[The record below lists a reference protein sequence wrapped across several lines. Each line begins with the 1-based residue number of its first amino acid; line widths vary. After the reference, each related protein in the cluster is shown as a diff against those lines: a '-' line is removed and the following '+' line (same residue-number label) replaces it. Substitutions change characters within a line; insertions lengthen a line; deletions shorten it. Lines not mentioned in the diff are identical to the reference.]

1 VSGGILIIGEICI
14 SILSNFAIMNKWRVL
29 GMICCLVW
37 PFTLL
42 AQSPDYTGVWQG
54 KFYDNSS
61 FVINNDPYK
70 FEVQIE
76 QNGKSLLGVT
86 YSYLNTS
93 FYGKASH
100 NGFIKTD
107 AKKLVFIETRLLELR
122 SQSGLACLM
131 TCNMRYYKQ
140 GNEEFLEGT
149 YTAVDKDNGTP
160 CPGGYVKLKKVVRS
174 DFRMEPNV
182 KKKLDDIKKQQTLK
196 GKPKPPIVKNNP
208 PVKPLVKNKPPVVKN
223 NPPVKPPVKN
233 NPPIVKNN
241 PPVKPPVKKDTPVK
255 VVIIPPPVK
264 KDTPVIAPPVVII
277 PPVLNERS
285 NELVQEVILTDT
297 NEVVVNLYDY
307 GEVDGDIVTIFLDN
321 REIISK
327 QMLRVIPISVPIK
340 VDAIHPEHTLTLVA
354 ENLGSIPPNTALMV
368 VYVNGQ
374 RYEVKIE
381 STEQKNATVKFIYKP
396 GKK

>member
-1 VSGGILIIGEICI
+1 
-14 SILSNFAIMNKWRVL
+14 MMKWRVL
-29 GMICCLVW
+29 GVFC
-37 PFTLL
+37 LL
-42 AQSPDYTGVWQG
+42 AGSFSVQAQNPEYTGVWQG

-61 FVINNDPYK
+61 FIVNNDPYK

-76 QNGKSLLGVT
+76 QNGKALEGVT

-93 FYGKASH
+93 FYGKAAH
-100 NGFIKTD
+100 NGYIKTD
-107 AKKLVFIETRLLELR
+107 GKKLVFVETRLLELR

-131 TCNMRYYKQ
+131 TCNVRYYKI

-160 CPGGYVKLKKVVRS
+160 CPGGYVKLKKVPRS
-174 DFRMEPNV
+174 DFRIEPRV
-182 KKKLDDIKKQQTLK
+182 KKRLDDIKKLEEAK
-196 GKPKPPIVKNNP
+196 NKPKPKPKPKPIPP
-208 PVKPLVKNKPPVVKN
+208 PVIKPPVVKN
-223 NPPVKPPVKN
+223 DTPQTPVVKV
-233 NPPIVKNN
+233 I
-241 PPVKPPVKKDTPVK
+241 PPVKKDTPVN
-255 VVIIPPPVK
+255 VVIAPPVVK
-264 KDTPVIAPPVVII
+264 KDTPVYTPPVVV
-277 PPVLNERS
+277 PPVLKERS
-285 NELVQEVILTDT
+285 NQVVEEVIIADT

-327 QMLRVIPISVPIK
+327 QMLRVTPISIPIK
-340 VDAIHPEHTLTLVA
+340 VNEEHPEHTLTLVA

-368 VYVNGQ
+368 TYVNDQ

-396 GKK
+396 KAKGKK